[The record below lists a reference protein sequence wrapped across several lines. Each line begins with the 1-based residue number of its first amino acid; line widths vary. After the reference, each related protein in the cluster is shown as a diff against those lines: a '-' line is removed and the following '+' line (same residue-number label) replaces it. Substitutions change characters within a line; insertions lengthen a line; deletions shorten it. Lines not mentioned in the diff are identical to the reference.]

1 MIGDLTMF
9 PGMGGMDPRKMKM
22 MMKQL
27 GIKNEELNVKKVIFE
42 LEDKKLIIDDPQVS
56 AIDMQGQK
64 TYTVIG
70 NAREEA
76 GEIPKEDIKMVA
88 EQTSVSEEEAKKTLE
103 ENDGDIA
110 EAISKLKK

>member
-1 MIGDLTMF
+1 MF

-27 GIKNEELNVKKVIFE
+27 GIKSEDIDAKRVIFE
-42 LEDKKLIIDDPQVS
+42 LENGKLVIDNPQVS

-64 TYTVIG
+64 TYTVMG
-70 NAREEA
+70 EAKEEA
-76 GEIPKEDIKMVA
+76 GGVPEEDVKMVA
-88 EQTSVSEEEAKKTLE
+88 EQAGVSEKEAKKALE
-103 ENDGDIA
+103 EADGDIA

>member
-1 MIGDLTMF
+1 MF

-27 GIKNEELNVKKVIFE
+27 GIKNEDLNVKKVIFE

-70 NAREEA
+70 KAREEA

-88 EQTSVSEEEAKKTLE
+88 EQTSVSEEEAKKALE
-103 ENDGDIA
+103 ESDGDIA

>member
-1 MIGDLTMF
+1 MF

-27 GIKNEELNVKKVIFE
+27 GIKSEEIDAKRVIFE
-42 LEDKKLIIDDPQVS
+42 LENGKLIIDNPQVS

-64 TYTVIG
+64 TYTVVG
-70 NAREEA
+70 TASEEK
-76 GEIPKEDIKMVA
+76 GVPSEDVKMVA
-88 EQTSVSEEEAKKTLE
+88 EQAGVSEEDATKALE

-110 EAISKLKK
+110 ETISKLKK

>member
-1 MIGDLTMF
+1 MF
-9 PGMGGMDPRKMKM
+9 PGMGGLDPRKMKM

-27 GIKNEELNVKKVIFE
+27 GIKSEEIDAKRVIFE
-42 LEDKKLIIDDPQVS
+42 LENGKLIIDNPQVS

-64 TYTVIG
+64 TYTVVG
-70 NAREEA
+70 NAREEK
-76 GEIPKEDIKMVA
+76 GVPSEDVKMVA
-88 EQTSVSEEEAKKTLE
+88 EQAKVSEKEATKALE

>member
-1 MIGDLTMF
+1 MF

-27 GIKNEELNVKKVIFE
+27 GIKNEDIDAKRVIFE
-42 LEDKKLIIDDPQVS
+42 LENGRLIIDNPQVS

-64 TYTVIG
+64 TYTVMG
-70 NAREEA
+70 EAREEQ
-76 GEIPKEDIKMVA
+76 GGIPEEDIKMVC
-88 EQTSVSEEEAKKTLE
+88 EQAGVSEEEAKTALE
-103 ENDGDIA
+103 EADGDIA

>member
-1 MIGDLTMF
+1 MF

-27 GIKNEELNVKKVIFE
+27 GIKNEDLNVKRVIFE
-42 LEDKKLIIDDPQVS
+42 LEDKKLIIDEPQVS

-70 NAREEA
+70 KAIEESN
-76 GEIPKEDIKMVA
+76 GVPEEDIKMVA
-88 EQTSVSEEEAKKTLE
+88 EQASVSEEEAKKALE
-103 ENDGDIA
+103 ETDGDIA
-110 EAISKLKK
+110 EAISKLKQ